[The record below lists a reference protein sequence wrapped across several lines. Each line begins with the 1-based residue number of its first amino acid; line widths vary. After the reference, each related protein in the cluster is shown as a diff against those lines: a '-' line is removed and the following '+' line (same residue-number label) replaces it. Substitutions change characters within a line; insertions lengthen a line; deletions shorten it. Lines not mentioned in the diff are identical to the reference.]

1 MQSEF
6 ASERVMLSEYIR
18 TDALFARY
26 FEPFLFEELPA
37 QDVSAQKAY
46 LDSAANTDIYL
57 VLVGE
62 RYGYEDAEG
71 VSPTEREYD
80 TATINGAYRLAFI
93 KDVPGREPK
102 EEAFKRKIEKDVTR
116 NPVLFGSLE
125 DLRSDVYASLIHYL
139 TVKGL
144 LVSGPIDAAI
154 HPLARI
160 EDLDKDKVRWFVGMA
175 REKRRFPLQYS
186 EENLHTI
193 LSSLHLISDND
204 GVTNAALLLF
214 AKDVQKW
221 FPSATVKCAQFYGTR
236 VEKPILSQ
244 QLYEGNVFE
253 VVDRAV
259 DFVLSRIDARV
270 GERIASAQVDVSYE
284 LPVQAVTEAIV
295 NAVVHRDYASNGSVQ
310 VMLFKDRLEVWNPG
324 RLPQGVTIVKLS
336 GEHQS
341 VPVNPLLARP
351 VYLAGYIEQLGTG
364 TTDLINRCVG
374 MGLRRPEFR
383 QDESFV
389 AVLWR
394 KSNGDGE
401 ATGQVT
407 GNAAGNAAGNVAG
420 NVKRV
425 VLVVG
430 GGTLTRDE
438 IMQRLGLRGSGN
450 FRATYLYPAIGQGYI
465 AKLYP
470 ESDKRPDQ
478 AYYLTEKGL
487 ELFSVLKK
495 EESEDRSLTQ

>member
-1 MQSEF
+1 
-6 ASERVMLSEYIR
+6 MLGEYIR
-18 TDALFARY
+18 RDALFCRY

-46 LDSAANTDIYL
+46 LDAAASSDVYL

-62 RYGYEDAEG
+62 RYGYEDSEG

-80 TATINGAYRLAFI
+80 TATANGAYRLAFI
-93 KDVPGREPK
+93 KDVPNREPK
-102 EEAFKRKIEKDVTR
+102 EVAFKRKIEKDVTR

-139 TVKGL
+139 MVKGL

-160 EDLDKDKVRWFVGMA
+160 EDLDKDKIRWFVGMA

-186 EENLHTI
+186 DENLHTI
-193 LSSLHLISDND
+193 LSSLHLITDED

-221 FPSATVKCAQFYGTR
+221 FPSATVKCAQFYGIR
-236 VEKPILSQ
+236 MEKPILSQ
-244 QLYEGNVFE
+244 QLYDGNVFE

-259 DFVLSRIDARV
+259 GFVLSRIDARV
-270 GERIASAQVDVSYE
+270 GERTASAQVDVSYE

-295 NAVVHRDYASNGSVQ
+295 NAVVHRDYASTGSVQ

-364 TTDLINRCVG
+364 TTDLISRCVAL
-374 MGLRRPEFR
+374 GLRRPEFR

-389 AVLWR
+389 TVLWR
-394 KSNGDGE
+394 KETVAGE
-401 ATGQVT
+401 
-407 GNAAGNAAGNVAG
+407 AAGNVAG
-420 NVKRV
+420 NVTGNVAGNVKRI

-450 FRATYLYPAIGQGYI
+450 FRATYLYPAIEQGYI

-487 ELFSVLKK
+487 ELFSELKK
-495 EESEDRSLTQ
+495 